1 MLDWQSIAV
10 ALIILAALVY
20 TGRLAWKRLRAFRAG
35 KDGATP
41 CETGCGSCGDKPKV
55 QATERTVFVEISRS
69 KPSSSHH
76 NLN

>member
-1 MLDWQSIAV
+1 MFDWQTIVA

-41 CETGCGSCGDKPKV
+41 CETGCGSCGDMPKA
-55 QATERTVFVEISRS
+55 QPTERTVFVEISRS
-69 KPSSSHH
+69 RPSSRRK
-76 NLN
+76 LN